1 MIERA
6 RRDFELDI
14 GRSVIIGDHG
24 SDAGVAR
31 HFPGM
36 RGIMVLTGHGAG
48 QYEKIQAGEVPPPDH
63 VAADL
68 MSAVA
73 WLLQRSGR

>member
-1 MIERA
+1 MVEQA
-6 RRDFELDI
+6 RHDMGVDLA
-14 GRSVIIGDHG
+14 RSVIIGDHG

-36 RGIMVLTGHGAG
+36 RAIMVLTGHGAG
-48 QYEKIQAGEVPPPDH
+48 QYEKIEKGELPMPDH

-68 MSAVA
+68 GSAVA
-73 WLLQRSGR
+73 WLLGRVER